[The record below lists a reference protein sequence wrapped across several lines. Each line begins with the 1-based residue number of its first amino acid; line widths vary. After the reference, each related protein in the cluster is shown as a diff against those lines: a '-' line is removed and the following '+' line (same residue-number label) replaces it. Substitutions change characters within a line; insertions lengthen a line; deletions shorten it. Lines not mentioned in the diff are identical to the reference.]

1 MGVKPAAVE
10 VVYADVQAQWHCRTS
25 LNPGESL
32 HEVVMRCG
40 VLTAFPE
47 IQQKPIR
54 LGVFG
59 KLREGDEPAQPGDR
73 IEIYRDLLADP
84 KQARRRR
91 AARRLKA
98 GAGPG

>member
-1 MGVKPAAVE
+1 MGVKPASVE
-10 VVYADVQAQWHCRTS
+10 VVYADAEAQWHCCTS

-32 HEVVMRCG
+32 NEVVMRCG
-40 VLTAFPE
+40 VLAAFPQ
-47 IQQKPIR
+47 IQRKPVS

-59 KLREGDEPAQPGDR
+59 KLRGDDEPAQPGDR

-91 AARRLKA
+91 AARKLKA